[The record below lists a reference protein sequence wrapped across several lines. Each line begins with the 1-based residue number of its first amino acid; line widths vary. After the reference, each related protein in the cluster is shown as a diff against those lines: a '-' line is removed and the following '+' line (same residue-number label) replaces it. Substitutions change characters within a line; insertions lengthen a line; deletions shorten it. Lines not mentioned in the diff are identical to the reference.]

1 MSKKSRASESN
12 STAALQVVLADVYVL
27 MLKTHGFHWNVES
40 QNFTQLHT
48 MFEEQ
53 YKALFES
60 ADELAERIRALDVT
74 APSSFAQFSKLTNI
88 KEETKAPSADAMI
101 AQLIADRE
109 ILDKDIKEAL
119 EVADDADDEATEDV
133 LIQLLRA
140 NDKQTWMLRAT
151 SRK

>member
-40 QNFTQLHT
+40 PNFTQLHT

-60 ADELAERIRALDVT
+60 ADELAERIRALDVV

-88 KEETKAPSADAMI
+88 KEEAKAPSADAMI

-109 ILDKDIKEAL
+109 ILAKDIKDAL

-140 NDKQTWMLRAT
+140 NEKQTWMLRAT